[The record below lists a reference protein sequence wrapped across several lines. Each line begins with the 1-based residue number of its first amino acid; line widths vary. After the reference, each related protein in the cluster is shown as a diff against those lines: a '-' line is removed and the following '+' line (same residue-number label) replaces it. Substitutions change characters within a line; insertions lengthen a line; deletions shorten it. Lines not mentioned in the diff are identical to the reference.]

1 MRIYKKL
8 FLSYL
13 VLIKSTLP
21 VLRLEYS
28 GHTRSIQ
35 ELLIPWLLAVP
46 GNQQPLHWLYTMTVL
61 MFPDGKV
68 HVANMGPTWGRQ
80 DPCGPHVGHMN
91 IAIWIP
97 WEGIPANTDGLLKK
111 CNSIANTLELH
122 FFCIKPLVYGT
133 SVSEYAFEFDIIQ
146 CYKNLL
152 THCLHL
158 SYLVL
163 KNATLLVPRLIF
175 WAHWI
180 NSIETDTLSPCS
192 ARSSATI
199 ILILYFLDTPLH
211 SSTCHLM
218 VNKFT
223 NTLFLSYLIL
233 MI

>member
-1 MRIYKKL
+1 MARYMWP
-8 FLSYL
+8 
-13 VLIKSTLP
+13 TWDP
-21 VLRLEYS
+21 
-28 GHTRSIQ
+28 
-35 ELLIPWLLAVP
+35 P
-46 GNQQPLHWLYTMTVL
+46 GADRT
-61 MFPDGKV
+61 
-68 HVANMGPTWGRQ
+68 HVGPTL
-80 DPCGPHVGHMN
+80 
-91 IAIWIP
+91 AIW
-97 WEGIPANTDGLLKK
+97 TLLSEFLGREFQQIRMVYWKK

-133 SVSEYAFEFDIIQ
+133 SVSEYTFEFDIIQ